1 MTPTLKDII
10 GKGDRIA
17 VGVSGGKDSA
27 ATCLWLM
34 EQGLGPDD
42 YDRVFCDTGW
52 ELPEVYDY
60 LRGPLTD
67 AVGPIIEL
75 QPKVP
80 ELPPDREELAQGFET
95 RLGFRSP
102 MVRLVLSKALLPS
115 RKIRFCTVTLKA
127 ETSAAWI
134 RAQDGATINAVGV
147 RAEESLSR
155 SKLEPW
161 EWSNMHDC
169 WVWRP
174 LLAWSFDA
182 VIAIHQRHG
191 LVPASPYLEGAE
203 RVGCAPC
210 IMARKGE
217 IAWLAERHPERIA
230 LLADL
235 EREVGRLAQERGAEH
250 PPTWFQ
256 DPNPPREK
264 GTRKVIRAAA
274 GYRPMWPIARV
285 VKWAQGPQGQV
296 ELFAPRIE
304 DGGCMRWGFCDSA
317 PVRK

>member
-1 MTPTLKDII
+1 MDSIPEAIA

-27 ATCLWLM
+27 ALCLWLM

-52 ELPEVYDY
+52 ELPEVYAY

-75 QPKVP
+75 QPEIP
-80 ELPPDREELAQGFET
+80 ELRPELEELAQGFEA
-95 RLGFRSP
+95 RLGFRSA
-102 MVRLVLSKALLPS
+102 MVRLVLGKGMFPS
-115 RKIRFCTVTLKA
+115 RKIRFCTVELKA
-127 ETSAAWI
+127 KASATWI
-134 RAQDGATINAVGV
+134 LTQEAEMVNAVGI

-155 SKLEPW
+155 SMLDPW
-161 EWSNMHDC
+161 EWSDMHDC

-174 LLAWSFDA
+174 LLAWTFDD

-191 LVPASPYLEGAE
+191 LVPASPYMDGAA

-230 LLADL
+230 LLRDL
-235 EREVGRLAQERGAEH
+235 EHEVGRLAQARGAEH
-250 PPTWFQ
+250 PPTWFH
-256 DPNPPREK
+256 DPNPPRER
-264 GTRKVIRAAA
+264 GTRKVIRDAR
-274 GYRPMWPIARV
+274 GYRSMWPILKVVQWAR
-285 VKWAQGPQGQV
+285 GPQGQV
-296 ELFAPRIE
+296 ELFAPRRE
-304 DGGCMRWGFCDSA
+304 DGGCMRWGFCDTA
-317 PVRK
+317 PVKP